1 MKSKSKTEI
10 RMDELFKNLEKMP
23 LEDALAITTDGI
35 VSYHFARFLD
45 EVKARIPEQYS
56 KMVAQINAV
65 EPKVAP
71 SINAQFVCN
80 K

>member
-1 MKSKSKTEI
+1 MKSKLKTEI

-23 LEDALAITTDGI
+23 LEDALAITADGM
-35 VSYHFARFLD
+35 VSHHFARFLD
-45 EVKARIPEQYS
+45 EIKARIPEQYS
-56 KMVAQINAV
+56 KMVAQINVV